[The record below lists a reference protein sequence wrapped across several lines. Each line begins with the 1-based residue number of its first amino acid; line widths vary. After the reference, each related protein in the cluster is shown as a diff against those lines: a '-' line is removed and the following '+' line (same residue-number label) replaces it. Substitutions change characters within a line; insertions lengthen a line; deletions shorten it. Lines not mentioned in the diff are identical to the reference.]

1 MFFRDPTEV
10 KQRKY
15 NQNPWTPLFDSGVYI
30 SESEDGLIESLSEG
44 FLHKLIL
51 IMPPSRPVTSSHR
64 GRKKL
69 IRPSSAS
76 ANLHCYSISV
86 LDNGQRPATAATS
99 GLLSDKP
106 QRPTT
111 QAGGSRKQWEP
122 PKEDT
127 SFIEAAKQ
135 PRRLTLG
142 AVDGILELESI
153 KRPGNIQ
160 GSVSQ
165 QLKNKVIRKFM
176 CFVYLELLGFWDDH
190 VNTSL
195 LLCTKSDT

>member
-1 MFFRDPTEV
+1 MIV
-10 KQRKY
+10 LGK
-15 NQNPWTPLFDSGVYI
+15 V
-30 SESEDGLIESLSEG
+30 EDGLKSRLSVR
-44 FLHKLIL
+44 FSQQIRL
-51 IMPPSRPVTSSHR
+51 IMPPSRPVTGSYKS
-64 GRKKL
+64 RKKL

-165 QLKNKVIRKFM
+165 QLKNKVTEITEFLM
-176 CFVYLELLGFWDDH
+176 SEFLGFEM
-190 VNTSL
+190 TMSTK
-195 LLCTKSDT
+195 LCC

>member
-1 MFFRDPTEV
+1 MFRGSTEAG
-10 KQRKY
+10 QRKCSV
-15 NQNPWTPLFDSGVYI
+15 NPWTPLFDGSLLI
-30 SESEDGLIESLSEG
+30 NESEDSLTESLFEG
-44 FLHKLIL
+44 YLYNTHLT
-51 IMPPSRPVTSSHR
+51 MPPSRPVTGSNKA
-64 GRKKL
+64 RKKL

-86 LDNGQRPATAATS
+86 LDNAQRPATAATS

-122 PKEDT
+122 PKEDN

-142 AVDGILELESI
+142 AVDGILELQSI

-165 QLKNKVIRKFM
+165 QLKNKVI
-176 CFVYLELLGFWDDH
+176 
-190 VNTSL
+190 
-195 LLCTKSDT
+195 